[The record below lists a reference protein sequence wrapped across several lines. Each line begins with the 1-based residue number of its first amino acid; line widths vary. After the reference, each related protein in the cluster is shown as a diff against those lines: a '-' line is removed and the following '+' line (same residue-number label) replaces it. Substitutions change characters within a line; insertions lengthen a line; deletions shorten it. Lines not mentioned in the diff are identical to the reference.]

1 MGLNLMPNRDA
12 RTRSQQKCDRGA
24 ALGRVF
30 RVARVLVAGMEQLDR
45 GLYRV
50 EPGDVLALRTALAQA
65 ATAIREDERNST

>member
-1 MGLNLMPNRDA
+1 MGLNLTPDREA
-12 RTRSQQKCDRGA
+12 RTRSQRNCDRSA

-50 EPGDVLALRTALAQA
+50 EPGDVLALRTALAEA
-65 ATAIREDERNST
+65 ARIVRNDERSST

>member
-1 MGLNLMPNRDA
+1 MTWNQTPTRDV

-50 EPGDVLALRTALAQA
+50 EPADVLALRTALAEA
-65 ATAIREDERNST
+65 ARIVRNDERSST